1 MATPFRVCDLAGE
14 WHTVDLAPDASEAG
28 AREAIA
34 AVVRLALVRVA
45 EECAPPR

>member
-1 MATPFRVCDLAGE
+1 MSTFRVRDLAGE

-34 AVVRLALVRVA
+34 AVVRLALGTFGLTND
-45 EECAPPR
+45 